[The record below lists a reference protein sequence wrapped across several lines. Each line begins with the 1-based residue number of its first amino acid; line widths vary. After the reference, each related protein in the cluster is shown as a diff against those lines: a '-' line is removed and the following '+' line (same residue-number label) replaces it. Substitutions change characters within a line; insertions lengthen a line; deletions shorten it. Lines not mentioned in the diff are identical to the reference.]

1 MQRMGGGARKNTR
14 KNGGGNDPR
23 CGCDMRVGWDTSFGD
38 MKQLG
43 GGGCSAAA
51 CAGPLVPGEVAQQY
65 GTGCGCAGSSGYTSL
80 VPGLVGGKKNRTRR
94 GGGSCRNIPISN
106 GSLDPHATPEN
117 IGRTLSA
124 TRAIYNPVPFSS
136 GGGSCGNIHMSNGAL
151 DPHASPE
158 NIGRTLSST
167 RAIYNPAP
175 VSRGGGCPVQDACPF
190 AGTGYCSEFYAK
202 GGGGANGCGCLSNP
216 IFRTGFLQNGKG
228 YKMTKKNRAALR
240 KWRKGQP
247 IGFTMTSSLKAKG
260 LIPRT
265 SRKYRGKKVVSAK
278 YK

>member
-1 MQRMGGGARKNTR
+1 MGGGSRKNRR

-43 GGGCSAAA
+43 GGCAAAA
-51 CAGPLVPGEVAQQY
+51 CAGPLVPGEVPSQY
-65 GTGCGCAGSSGYTSL
+65 GSGCGCAGSSGYTSL

-94 GGGSCRNIPISN
+94 GGACGNIPI
-106 GSLDPHATPEN
+106 
-117 IGRTLSA
+117 
-124 TRAIYNPVPFSS
+124 
-136 GGGSCGNIHMSNGAL
+136 SNGAL

-158 NIGRTLSST
+158 NIGRTLSAT
-167 RAIYNPAP
+167 RAIYNSVP
-175 VSRGGGCPVQDACPF
+175 VSSGGGCPVQDACPF

-202 GGGGANGCGCLSNP
+202 GGKRGGKRGGGANGCGCLSNP
-216 IFRTGFLQNGKG
+216 VFRTGFLQNGKG
-228 YKMTKKNRAALR
+228 YKMTRKNRTALR
-240 KWRKGQP
+240 KWRKGQS